1 MYSDLTWHIIK
12 LHHDW
17 HLKQFI
23 KEKIT
28 NKHTYIH
35 RYILWYNKYIL
46 NICCFIYIKQMIL
59 FSA

>member
-23 KEKIT
+23 KEK
-28 NKHTYIH
+28 NYKHIFTDTYYGI
-35 RYILWYNKYIL
+35 I
-46 NICCFIYIKQMIL
+46 NIY
-59 FSA
+59 